1 MWVDSNMST
10 LKTFFED
17 FKLGDKAVSPARTVT
32 ETDIVM
38 FAALTGDWTEL
49 HTNAEYMKDS
59 IFGQRIAHGLLTVSI
74 ANGLAQRAD
83 GRPPIDIVA
92 FLGMDKIKL
101 SLPVFIGDTIHV
113 ELEVIEA
120 RNSQSRPEAGILK
133 FRNTVKNQRNEEVAT
148 WETAVIVNK
157 KPTK

>member
-1 MWVDSNMST
+1 MNSQKV
-10 LKTFFED
+10 FFED
-17 FKLGDKAVSPARTVT
+17 FKLGEKAVSPGRTVT

-59 IFGQRIAHGLLTVSI
+59 IFGQRIAHGLLTLSI
-74 ANGLAQRAD
+74 ANALAQRAD

-120 RNSQSRPEAGILK
+120 RNSQSR
-133 FRNTVKNQRNEEVAT
+133 
-148 WETAVIVNK
+148 
-157 KPTK
+157 